1 MLDLSPE
8 KLLMLAVVALVVL
21 GPERLPAA
29 ARTLGRFMGQL
40 RSMSSSFQ
48 TEVREALHEPQDA
61 FNGALNDF
69 RPSDFRPGE
78 VRRNVRKA
86 VVDVFSPPSGP
97 SAGPPPPNGAGPGL
111 PSAGPRAVPDDPTFN

>member
-1 MLDLSPE
+1 
-8 KLLMLAVVALVVL
+8 MLAVVALVVL

-48 TEVREALHEPQDA
+48 SEVREALHDPNDA
-61 FNGALNDF
+61 LSGALNEF

-78 VRRNVRKA
+78 VRRSVRKA
-86 VVDVFSPPSGP
+86 VVDVFTPPADGTVAGP
-97 SAGPPPPNGAGPGL
+97 SPNGSSPALPTAG
-111 PSAGPRAVPDDPTFN
+111 ARAVPDDPTFN